1 MRAKRLLLLSLI
13 LAAACKPPTPA
24 EQLDTIL
31 SWIGTAG
38 MTGHAWLR
46 HTTPDKYSRE
56 TLELSSTTVEQI
68 SKDLL
73 KSPPPGIDTA
83 ALDSVLARSRATMA
97 RMATLITAK
106 NSPDFAHELD
116 ALRAYQKLIQHFSD
130 SIETKQ

>member
-1 MRAKRLLLLSLI
+1 MRAKWLLLLSLV
-13 LAAACKPPTPA
+13 LAAACKPPTPT

-38 MTGHAWLR
+38 MTGDAWLR

-56 TLELSSTTVEQI
+56 TLELSSATVGQI

-73 KSPPPGIDTA
+73 KTPPSGTDTA
-83 ALDSVLARSRATMA
+83 ALDSILTKSRATIA
-97 RMATLITAK
+97 RMAALITAK
-106 NSPDFAHELD
+106 DAPDFARELD
-116 ALRAYQKLIQHFSD
+116 SLRVDQKILKQFSD

>member
-13 LAAACKPPTPA
+13 LAAACKPPGPA
-24 EQLDTIL
+24 EQLDSIL

-38 MTGHAWLR
+38 MTGDAWLR
-46 HTTPDKYSRE
+46 HSTPDKYSRE
-56 TLELSSTTVEQI
+56 TLELASTTVGRI
-68 SKDLL
+68 SNDLL

-83 ALDSVLARSRATMA
+83 ALDRVLTRSRATIS
-97 RMATLITAK
+97 RMGTLITGK

-116 ALRAYQKLIQHFSD
+116 ALRADQKLIKHFSD

>member
-1 MRAKRLLLLSLI
+1 MRAKPLVLFSLV

-38 MTGHAWLR
+38 MTGDAWLR

-56 TLELSSTTVEQI
+56 TLELSSTTVGQV

-83 ALDSVLARSRATMA
+83 SVDSVLTRSRATMA

-106 NSPDFAHELD
+106 NSPGFARELD
-116 ALRAYQKLIQHFSD
+116 ALRADQKLIKQLSD
-130 SIETKQ
+130 SVETKQ